1 MDQEKM
7 QDIKERE
14 GDGSEESWD
23 VVSND
28 DERRTLGSPV
38 S

>member
-7 QDIKERE
+7 QDVREKE

-23 VVSND
+23 VVSTD
-28 DERRTLGSPV
+28 DERRALGSPV